1 MKHIELYNLTKLLI
15 TLFISSML
23 LFSCSHD
30 TKIYKNNEPK
40 IDIRKFFN
48 GNLEAFG
55 ILRDRN
61 HKVIKTFTAK
71 IKGSWKGNIG
81 TLEEHFEFSD
91 NKKDHRIWTIKMIDD
106 HNFSATAHD
115 VVNIA
120 YGEQYGNA
128 VKMQYVLTI
137 PVDDKKYD
145 IKINDWL
152 FLVNENSL
160 INVSDMKKF
169 GFKVGSLAIAFNKV
183 NSK

>member
-1 MKHIELYNLTKLLI
+1 
-15 TLFISSML
+15 
-23 LFSCSHD
+23 
-30 TKIYKNNEPK
+30 
-40 IDIRKFFN
+40 
-48 GNLEAFG
+48 
-55 ILRDRN
+55 
-61 HKVIKTFTAK
+61 
-71 IKGSWKGNIG
+71 
-81 TLEEHFEFSD
+81 
-91 NKKDHRIWTIKMIDD
+91 MIDD

-120 YGEQYGNA
+120 YGQQYGNA

-169 GFKVGSLAIAFNKV
+169 GFKVGSLAIGFNKV
-183 NSK
+183 ISK